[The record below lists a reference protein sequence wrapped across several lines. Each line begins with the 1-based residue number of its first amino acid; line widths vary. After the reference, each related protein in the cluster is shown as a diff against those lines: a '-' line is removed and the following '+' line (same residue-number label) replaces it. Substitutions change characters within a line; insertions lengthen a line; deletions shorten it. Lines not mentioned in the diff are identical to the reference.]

1 MGKKGKGKNK
11 GGHAATDAA
20 APSGHDHGHGHAAG
34 VAGPPPSPAP
44 VGPPPDPVDATRV
57 ATRLSTAA
65 VHLLRRL
72 HKEDAARGVS
82 STRLSALTVLVLGG
96 PRTLGQLADAE
107 GVTDPSMTRL
117 VTAMEAEGLVA
128 RSRSKDDGR
137 LVIISATEQGA
148 ELLHRG
154 RDQRVAVLA
163 DLVRT
168 LPEDDQRCLA
178 DASAIL
184 EDLVRPARRS

>member
-1 MGKKGKGKNK
+1 MGKKSKGKGK
-11 GGHAATDAA
+11 GHSGATDAGPAPIPTRAIPGNPDDPSSLAPA
-20 APSGHDHGHGHAAG
+20 APLE
-34 VAGPPPSPAP
+34 
-44 VGPPPDPVDATRV
+44 PVDAGRV
-57 ATRLSTAA
+57 ATRLSSAA

-72 HKEDAARGVS
+72 HKEDAALGVS
-82 STRLSALTVLVLGG
+82 STRLSALSVLVLGG

-117 VTAMEAEGLVA
+117 VTAMEADGLVA

-137 LVIISATEQGA
+137 LVIISATDRGA

-163 DLVRT
+163 DLVRG
-168 LPEDDQRCLA
+168 LPDADQRRL
-178 DASAIL
+178 DEASAIL
-184 EDLVRPARRS
+184 DDLVRPARRP